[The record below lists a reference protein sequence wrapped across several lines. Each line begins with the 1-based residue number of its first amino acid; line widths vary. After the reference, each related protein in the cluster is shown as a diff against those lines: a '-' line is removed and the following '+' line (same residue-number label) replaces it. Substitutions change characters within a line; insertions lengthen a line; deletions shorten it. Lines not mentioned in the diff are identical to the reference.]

1 MCTYNGS
8 QQTCGG
14 EQTAGGTLLR
24 YFDDKATKR
33 ITRPLDGKSIN
44 SQRAETL
51 ETNTGF
57 IRGSFV
63 SYIHI
68 FH

>member
-1 MCTYNGS
+1 MCTYYGS

-14 EQTAGGTLLR
+14 EQTGGGTQLR
-24 YFDDKATKR
+24 YFDDKGTKR
-33 ITRPLDGKSIN
+33 ITRPLDGKSVN

-51 ETNTGF
+51 KTNTGF

-63 SYIHI
+63 SFISFI
-68 FH
+68 